1 MTLQHFDQYPLSD
14 ELKQALEALHFH
26 TPTPV
31 QHETLSVAFS
41 KQDLI
46 VKSQTGSGKTAA
58 YGLPICE
65 MVDWAENKPQ
75 ALILVPTNELAA
87 QVTTTLKILTH
98 FCTQV
103 VRYENLSRKEDISVT
118 RSRLAEVPDI
128 VVATPSRINQ
138 FAESGDLKFD
148 TLKHVVIDEA
158 DLVLSYG
165 HDEALE

>member
-1 MTLQHFDQYPLSD
+1 MPLQHFDQYPLSD

-46 VKSQTGSGKTAA
+46 VKSQTGSGKTAT

-75 ALILVPTNELAA
+75 ALILVPTRELAM
-87 QVTTTLKILTH
+87 QVKQDLTSLGRFKRIKVPPFTVKLH
-98 FCTQV
+98 F
-103 VRYENLSRKEDISVT
+103 
-118 RSRLAEVPDI
+118 
-128 VVATPSRINQ
+128 
-138 FAESGDLKFD
+138 
-148 TLKHVVIDEA
+148 KHKK
-158 DLVLSYG
+158 
-165 HDEALE
+165 